1 MGDSAGGGLT
11 MATLLAIRDSKSLPL
26 PAGAVVI
33 SPWVDL
39 TNSMPSLLDP
49 ITDKSDYISNES
61 FHFIR
66 SPEWEKYEQKATKLS
81 EKIRLNIDNKPK
93 FWHES
98 LECEGFL
105 HLYVSNQ
112 GAAIPYVSPLLAES
126 LGDLPPIL
134 IVSYLFYFLFS
145 FLEKIMC

>member
-26 PAGAVVI
+26 PAGAVII

-39 TNSMPSLLDP
+39 THSMPSLLDP
-49 ITDKSDYISNES
+49 ITDRSDCTSCEPLR
-61 FHFIR
+61 FIR
-66 SPEWEKYEQKATKLS
+66 SPEWEKYEQKATELS

-105 HLYVSNQ
+105 HLYISNQ

>member
-11 MATLLAIRDSKSLPL
+11 MATLLTIRDSKSLPL

-112 GAAIPYVSPLLAES
+112 GTAIPYVSPLLAES

>member
-26 PAGAVVI
+26 PAGAVVL

-39 TNSMPSLLDP
+39 THSMPSLLDP
-49 ITDKSDYISNES
+49 ITDKSDCISNES
-61 FHFIR
+61 LCFII
-66 SPEWEKYEQKATKLS
+66 SPEWEKYEQKATELS

-134 IVSYLFYFLFS
+134 IVSYLFYFHF
-145 FLEKIMC
+145 

>member
-11 MATLLAIRDSKSLPL
+11 MATLLAIHDSKSLPL

-49 ITDKSDYISNES
+49 ITDKSDYIPCEPLR
-61 FHFIR
+61 FIR
-66 SPEWEKYEQKATKLS
+66 SPEWEKYEQKATELS

-112 GAAIPYVSPLLAES
+112 GAAIPYVSPLLAEN